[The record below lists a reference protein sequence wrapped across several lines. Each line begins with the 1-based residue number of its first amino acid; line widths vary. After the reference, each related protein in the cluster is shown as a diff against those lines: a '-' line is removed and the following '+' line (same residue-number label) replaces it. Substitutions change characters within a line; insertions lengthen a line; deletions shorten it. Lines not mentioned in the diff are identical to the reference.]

1 MYLALFG
8 LVACSIVE
16 EAPNATI
23 TVKSLVPTATSRPT
37 ARIVEVIASPPSEL
51 AEVIPTI
58 PLPGREVLS
67 TEHFAFYVQDNYRP
81 VDVTRWATLA
91 EDIYS
96 EVSTD
101 LGADSPEVIILSFH
115 PPDDRPCPVR
125 GSVFYA
131 DSGPRMLIYADEQ
144 TEESQILGVL
154 AHELVH
160 IIHITGFNRP
170 LSGDPG
176 LNEGLA
182 TWLTREYWT
191 AWHQTQ
197 SLPRMIRD
205 YLAEETYVP
214 LAEADVFGV
223 YPQAQGI
230 TPTDCLAQRDL
241 LYSQWAGFV
250 GYLVDTYGWELF
262 VDLMATA
269 ASEVTDEGEILPSP
283 TDYEGIYGKTLET
296 LEAEWL
302 AQLQGSSKHVSPLA
316 DDETDGLFRF
326 ALKGCC
332 QHLGRMHGLTSAPM

>member
-1 MYLALFG
+1 
-8 LVACSIVE
+8 
-16 EAPNATI
+16 
-23 TVKSLVPTATSRPT
+23 
-37 ARIVEVIASPPSEL
+37 
-51 AEVIPTI
+51 
-58 PLPGREVLS
+58 
-67 TEHFAFYVQDNYRP
+67 
-81 VDVTRWATLA
+81 
-91 EDIYS
+91 
-96 EVSTD
+96 
-101 LGADSPEVIILSFH
+101 
-115 PPDDRPCPVR
+115 
-125 GSVFYA
+125 
-131 DSGPRMLIYADEQ
+131 MLIYADEQ

-283 TDYEGIYGKTLET
+283 TDYEGI
-296 LEAEWL
+296 
-302 AQLQGSSKHVSPLA
+302 
-316 DDETDGLFRF
+316 
-326 ALKGCC
+326 
-332 QHLGRMHGLTSAPM
+332 